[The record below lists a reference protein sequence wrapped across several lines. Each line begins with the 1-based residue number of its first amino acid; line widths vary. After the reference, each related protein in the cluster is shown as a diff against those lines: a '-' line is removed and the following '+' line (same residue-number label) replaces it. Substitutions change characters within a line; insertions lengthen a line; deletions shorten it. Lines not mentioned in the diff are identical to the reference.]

1 MSGNRRDCL
10 VLLLFLVGTALLAGL
25 APLERVLGSS
35 ARIVDLHGAWV
46 WAALLAFSTAA
57 LAGLAGFLLRKE
69 SLHRW
74 SVGLGRSGT
83 VFWLTS
89 LLLSLAAMQTS
100 WNGLYLAEPRWR
112 LGVRFGLV
120 AVLLQLAVTVFR
132 RPRLGSA
139 LNIVFVGILAAALL
153 GAESV
158 LHPISPVFTSDSAAI
173 RVSFLVLLGAA
184 LAASWLLARIL
195 RPNA

>member
-1 MSGNRRDCL
+1 MSGSRRDLL
-10 VLLLFLVGTALLAGL
+10 VLLLFLVGAALLAGL

-35 ARIVDLHGAWV
+35 ARVVYLHGAWV
-46 WAALLAFSTAA
+46 WAALLAFSAAA

-74 SVGLGRSGT
+74 SISLGRSGT

-120 AVLLQLAVTVFR
+120 AALLQLAVTVFR

-139 LNIVFVGILAAALL
+139 LNIVFVGILVAALL

-158 LHPISPVFTSDSAAI
+158 LHPPSPVFTSDSVAI

>member
-35 ARIVDLHGAWV
+35 ARIVYLHGAWV
-46 WAALLAFSTAA
+46 WAALLAFSAAA

>member
-1 MSGNRRDCL
+1 LGKPGDLTTTSLRLPLEIGTIGAMSGNRRDCL

-35 ARIVDLHGAWV
+35 ARIVYLQGAWE
-46 WAALLAFSTAA
+46 WAALLAFSAAA
-57 LAGLAGFLLRKE
+57 LAGLAGFLLRKK

-112 LGVRFGLV
+112 LGVRFGLA

-139 LNIVFVGILAAALL
+139 
-153 GAESV
+153 
-158 LHPISPVFTSDSAAI
+158 
-173 RVSFLVLLGAA
+173 
-184 LAASWLLARIL
+184 
-195 RPNA
+195 

>member
-10 VLLLFLVGTALLAGL
+10 VLLLFLVGAALLAGL

-35 ARIVDLHGAWV
+35 ARIVYLHGAWV
-46 WAALLAFSTAA
+46 WAALLAFSAAA

-139 LNIVFVGILAAALL
+139 LNIVFVGILVAALL

-158 LHPISPVFTSDSAAI
+158 LHPPSPVFTSDSVAI